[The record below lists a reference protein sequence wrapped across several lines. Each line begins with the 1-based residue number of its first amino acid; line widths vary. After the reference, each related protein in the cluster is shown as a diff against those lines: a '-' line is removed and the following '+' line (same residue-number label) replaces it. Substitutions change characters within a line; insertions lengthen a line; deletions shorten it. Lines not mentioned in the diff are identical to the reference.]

1 MTNFADRL
9 TKKIEECNNP
19 TVMGL
24 DPKLEYLPSDMLN
37 EWLNEAKE
45 HEKKSGQPANM
56 QMATGMAIFDYNR
69 LLIDAVY
76 DIIPAIKPQFAY
88 YEMYGIHGI
97 MALRKTIQ
105 YAHDKGML
113 VIGDAKRN
121 DIGTTATAYANAII
135 GETKIIN
142 DTTAAMFDCD
152 CITVNG
158 YLGIDGIKPFMDVA
172 KEKGKGLYV
181 LVRTS
186 NPSAGDLQDL
196 KLEDGRQVFEAM
208 AENVEKWG
216 QDLIGEC
223 GFSSVGAVV
232 GATWPEQAVKARQI
246 MPHALILIPGY
257 GAQGG
262 SGKDA
267 VASFVNGK
275 GGIVNASRSLMCA
288 WKKREDIEPMELT
301 SIHGP
306 SGAPLLGFQKA
317 TREEALR
324 MRDDLNSA
332 IKASLEA

>member
-1 MTNFADRL
+1 MVNEL
-9 TKKIEECNNP
+9 
-19 TVMGL
+19 L
-24 DPKLEYLPSDMLN
+24 DK
-37 EWLNEAKE
+37 AKE
-45 HEKKSGQPANM
+45 GNSAELADMQVVTEK
-56 QMATGMAIFDYNR
+56 AIFEYNR

-97 MALRKTIQ
+97 QALRKTIQ

-135 GETKIIN
+135 GETKIID

-216 QDLIGEC
+216 QDLIGES

-232 GATWPEQAVKARQI
+232 GATWPEQAVKARKI
-246 MPHALILIPGY
+246 MPHALILVPGY

-288 WKKREDIEPMELT
+288 WKKREDIDPMAVTEMQ
-301 SIHGP
+301 GP
-306 SGAPLLGFQKA
+306 SGATLLGFQKA

-332 IKASLEA
+332 IKESANA